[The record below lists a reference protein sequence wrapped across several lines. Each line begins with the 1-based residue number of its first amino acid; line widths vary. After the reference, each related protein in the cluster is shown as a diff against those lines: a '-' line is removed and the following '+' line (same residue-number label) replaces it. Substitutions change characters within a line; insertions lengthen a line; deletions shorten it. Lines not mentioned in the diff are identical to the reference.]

1 LASPAARRK
10 LSPLPRRLGIA
21 VALAALACAVGAS
34 AATAAGK
41 VRTWT
46 IHYRGH
52 DAVQHTAYVLLPAW
66 YGPKDNPPLPLII
79 SPHGRGLSGRSNAR
93 LWGSLPADGWF
104 AVVNPDGLSRYTW
117 GAAGQIED
125 LARMP
130 ELLERTLPW
139 LHVDRGRIYAFGGSM
154 GGQETLLLLARYPR
168 LLAGAA
174 AFDSVAD
181 FALQYR
187 SFRSLTCKGR
197 CLRAWKGPVG
207 VGLQSLARQL
217 IGGTPAQVPRAYA
230 ARSPITYARSIAS
243 SCVPLQLWW
252 SAADKVVRDQR
263 QQSGRLFETIRRLN
277 PDAPVQ
283 AFTGL
288 WIHSDE
294 MRARTRLPLALARFG
309 LLPPTFDAPTRA
321 LHIVPAPPGSSLC
334 TRPTTR

>member
-1 LASPAARRK
+1 MAWRGGHRK
-10 LSPLPRRLGIA
+10 LSALPRRLGIA
-21 VALAALACAVGAS
+21 VALAAIACAVGAS
-34 AATAAGK
+34 MAGAAPR
-41 VRTWT
+41 VRAVT

-52 DAVQHTAYVLLPAW
+52 DGARHAAVVLLPSW
-66 YGPKDNPPLPLII
+66 YGPRDHPPIPLII
-79 SPHGRGLSGRSNAR
+79 SPHGRGLSGRANAK

-104 AVVNPDGLSRYTW
+104 AVVNPDGLSRYSW
-117 GAAGQIED
+117 GAPGQIAD

-139 LHVDRGRIYAFGGSM
+139 LRVDRRRVYAFGGSM
-154 GGQETLLLLARYPR
+154 GGQETLLLLGRYPR

-187 SFRSLTCKGR
+187 SFRALSCKGH
-197 CLRAWKGPVG
+197 CQRAWNGPLG

-217 IGGTPAQVPRAYA
+217 IGGSPKQMPRAYA
-230 ARSPITYARSIAS
+230 TRSPITYARRIAF

-252 SAADKVVRDQR
+252 SAADRVVRDQR
-263 QQSGRLFETIRRLN
+263 QQSGRLFATIRRLN
-277 PDAPVQ
+277 PTAPVQ

-294 MRARTRLPLALARFG
+294 MRAQTRLPLALATFG
-309 LLPPTFDAPTRA
+309 LLPPSFDTPTRA
-321 LHIVPAPPGSSLC
+321 LHLDPPPVAASSC
-334 TRPTTR
+334 VRR

>member
-1 LASPAARRK
+1 LASQVTRRK
-10 LSPLPRRLGIA
+10 LSPLLRRLGIA
-21 VALAALACAVGAS
+21 VALAALACAVGVGT
-34 AATAAGK
+34 AAAAGK

-52 DAVQHTAYVLLPAW
+52 DGRRHSAYVLLPAW

-79 SPHGRGLSGRSNAR
+79 SPHGRGLTGQANTR

-104 AVVNPDGLSRYTW
+104 AVVNPDGLSRYSW

-130 ELLERTLPW
+130 KLLERTLPW
-139 LHVDRGRIYAFGGSM
+139 LRVDRSRIYAFGGSM

-187 SFRSLTCKGR
+187 TFRSLTCKGH
-197 CLRAWKGPVG
+197 CLRVWKGPVG
-207 VGLQSLARQL
+207 LGLQSLARQL
-217 IGGTPAQVPRAYA
+217 IGGSPTQMPRAYA
-230 ARSPITYARSIAS
+230 ARSPITYARSIAF

-252 SAADKVVRDQR
+252 SAADRIVRDQR
-263 QQSGRLFETIRRLN
+263 QQSGRLFETVRRLN

-294 MRARTRLPLALARFG
+294 MRAQTRLPLALARFG
-309 LLPPTFDAPTRA
+309 LLPPTFEAPTRA
-321 LHIVPAPPGSSLC
+321 LHIVAAPASSSLC
-334 TRPTTR
+334 TPPGR